1 MYLPLGSSCRADAQE
16 SRSAG
21 DGSKRHHRLRK
32 QSEQR
37 AEGGESHAVPG
48 GLVGNTV
55 VSASPVGSRGKGT
68 GPEAVTAW
76 EERQS

>member
-1 MYLPLGSSCRADAQE
+1 M
-16 SRSAG
+16 
-21 DGSKRHHRLRK
+21 RK

-55 VSASPVGSRGKGT
+55 VSASTVGSRGKGT